1 MPTDKIIVALDV
13 DEAEQA
19 LRLARQIK
27 EYLTF
32 FKIGSQLFTREG
44 PDLVK
49 RLLDLGIDV
58 FLDLKFHDIPETV
71 RKSVRAASALGVRFL
86 TIHTS
91 GGAEMI
97 RAALDG
103 ASEASSS
110 TPVTVLGVTV
120 LTSVDGETLREIGFT
135 HSPAGQVL
143 HLARLG
149 QGAGLRGL
157 VCSPLEIEPIR
168 RQLGQEIILVTPGIR
183 SASAPADDQ
192 KRTLSAA
199 EALRLGASHLV
210 VGRPITAAPDPVAAA
225 MALLGEVS
233 AAESGS

>member
-49 RLLDLGIDV
+49 RLLDLGVDV

-97 RAALDG
+97 RAAIDG
-103 ASEASSS
+103 ASG
-110 TPVTVLGVTV
+110 TPATVLGVTV
-120 LTSVDGETLREIGFT
+120 LTSVDAETLREIGFT

-168 RQLGQEIILVTPGIR
+168 RQLGQEIVLVTPGIR
-183 SASAPADDQ
+183 SAGAPADDQ

-210 VGRPITAAPDPVAAA
+210 VGRPITGAADPVAASL
-225 MALLGEVS
+225 ALLAEVS
-233 AAESGS
+233 AIESGG